1 MRLFDRFKGNVDS
14 NSESTN
20 KRNLEWKLDSPMI
33 FLDYTHEVVNAVS
46 GVKMPM
52 PLQFTASGTFLFEI
66 ENKEIY
72 EKNNNKETIKEF
84 VSGKCANFLSGMA
97 SKETFNSDENLK
109 EQINELDLLKYVN
122 IYDGDIGIK
131 VTEIT
136 LNSLELTDDSIAKIR
151 EYNKIK
157 EIHNINN

>member
-1 MRLFDRFKGNVDS
+1 MGFLDIFKGNVNS
-14 NSESTN
+14 NSDSIN
-20 KRNLEWKLDSPMI
+20 KSNLEWKLESPMN
-33 FLDYTHEVVNAVS
+33 FLDYTHSVVNAVS

-66 ENKEIY
+66 ENRDVY
-72 EKNNNKETIKEF
+72 EKNNEEVVKEF
-84 VSGKCANFLSGMA
+84 LAQKIRTFLGQMA
-97 SKETFNSDENLK
+97 SKESFNSDKDLK
-109 EQINELDLLKYVN
+109 EQINELDLLEFVN

-136 LNSLELTDDSIAKIR
+136 LNSMELTDDSVAKIR

-157 EIHNINN
+157 AIHNTNN